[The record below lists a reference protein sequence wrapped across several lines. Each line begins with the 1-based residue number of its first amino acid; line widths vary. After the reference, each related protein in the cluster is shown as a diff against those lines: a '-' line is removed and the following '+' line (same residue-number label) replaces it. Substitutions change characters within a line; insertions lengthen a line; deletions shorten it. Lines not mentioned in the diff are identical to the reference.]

1 MGDAIVIRKLQ
12 EADID
17 RVAEIW
23 LDTNIRAHFFIAAS
37 YWRDHFEAVKGLLL
51 QTDVYVYE
59 EQNKIQG
66 FVGIS
71 GTYIE
76 GLFVWP
82 EAQSRGIGK
91 ELLDFVKAIHKSLH
105 LSVCQKNSRAVA
117 FYQRENFAVQREE
130 IDADTGENEYLM
142 VWNPS

>member
-1 MGDAIVIRKLQ
+1 MVRKLL

-37 YWRDHFEAVKGLLL
+37 YWKDHFEAVKRLLL

-59 EQNKIQG
+59 EQNEIQG
-66 FVGIS
+66 FVGVS

-76 GLFVWP
+76 GLFVWH

-91 ELLDFVKAIHKSLH
+91 ELLDFVKGIHKPLH
-105 LSVCQKNSRAVA
+105 LRVYQKNIRAAA
-117 FYQRENFAVQREE
+117 FYQRENFAVQQEDT
-130 IDADTGENEYLM
+130 DADTGENEYLM

>member
-1 MGDAIVIRKLQ
+1 MIRKLQ

-51 QTDVYVYE
+51 QADVYVYE

-91 ELLDFVKAIHKSLH
+91 ELFDFVKTIHKSLH
-105 LSVCQKNSRAVA
+105 LSVYQKNSRAVA

>member
-91 ELLDFVKAIHKSLH
+91 ELLDFVKRIHKSLH
-105 LSVCQKNSRAVA
+105 LSVYQKNSRAVA
-117 FYQRENFAVQREE
+117 FYQKENFAVQREE

>member
-1 MGDAIVIRKLQ
+1 MIRKLQ

-91 ELLDFVKAIHKSLH
+91 ELLDFVKRIHKSLH
-105 LSVCQKNSRAVA
+105 LSVYQKNSRAVA
-117 FYQRENFAVQREE
+117 FYQKENFAVQREE

>member
-1 MGDAIVIRKLQ
+1 MEDVIVVRKLQ

-23 LDTNIRAHFFIAAS
+23 LDTNIRTHPFIAAS

-59 EQNKIQG
+59 EQNEIQG
-66 FVGIS
+66 FVGVRE
-71 GTYIE
+71 TYIE
-76 GLFVWP
+76 GLFVWH

-91 ELLDFVKAIHKSLH
+91 ELLDFVKRIHKPLH
-105 LSVCQKNSRAVA
+105 LRVYQKNIRAAA

-130 IDADTGENEYLM
+130 TDADTGEKEYLM
-142 VWNPS
+142 VWTPS